1 MSFLAGRLAATEGAY
16 FLHESKNAVGRLA
29 QKLPPPPPP
38 SASAD
43 GVKALTDDAV
53 GTADVLPEILRH
65 SLPIKGAAVP
75 EPSSLS
81 FSSRWLVHSSS
92 SSSAPVLSDSHNPLR
107 SYISLP
113 QATFGPKRWQV
124 PLEQPNISASTA
136 NELRHDRYSPADSEK
151 IKAALVGYSQ
161 IGKAFA
167 VATSIV
173 FGGATILL
181 AYAANSLQLH
191 SIDDIKTKGR
201 DLIQP
206 GADMVKEQ
214 MGPFRIWAEKM
225 SRKWHREVDGE
236 AKEKTIIKEL
246 ARTLGSRTSN

>member
-38 SASAD
+38 PSGSAD

-81 FSSRWLVHSSS
+81 VPSRWLVHSSS

-107 SYISLP
+107 SFISLP
-113 QATFGPKRWQV
+113 QATFGPKRYA
-124 PLEQPNISASTA
+124 PRLSFRFSPLLEQLHFLILFTSVLNFVEST
-136 NELRHDRYSPADSEK
+136 LRT
-151 IKAALVGYSQ
+151 
-161 IGKAFA
+161 F
-167 VATSIV
+167 
-173 FGGATILL
+173 
-181 AYAANSLQLH
+181 
-191 SIDDIKTKGR
+191 
-201 DLIQP
+201 
-206 GADMVKEQ
+206 
-214 MGPFRIWAEKM
+214 
-225 SRKWHREVDGE
+225 
-236 AKEKTIIKEL
+236 
-246 ARTLGSRTSN
+246 LGFLG